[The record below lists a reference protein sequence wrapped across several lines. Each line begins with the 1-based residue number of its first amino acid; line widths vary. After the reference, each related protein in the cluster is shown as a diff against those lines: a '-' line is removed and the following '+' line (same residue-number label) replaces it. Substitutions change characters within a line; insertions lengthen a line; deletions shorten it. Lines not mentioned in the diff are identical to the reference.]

1 MHTRACRT
9 FVPRHALESRV
20 NRTIECAVLRSA
32 TQTLKESHPPRPR
45 TILYDEYL
53 STTRLRGAAE
63 EKLRRDVRSWTR
75 YNELYF
81 LALVGAL
88 PKHRHRVLVVI
99 IKYQYKSIRI
109 LYTSQVSLMAHGRY
123 VPAISVYMQIER
135 ECRRRDAPH
144 ARVAV
149 RGHEQQRA
157 SDVNNTVT
165 RTIFTYVYRADRF
178 SFYHL
183 PYRNPNVSK

>member
-1 MHTRACRT
+1 MQPSARSVASTVTCTTRTCDIACYMHTRACRT

-88 PKHRHRVLVVI
+88 PI
-99 IKYQYKSIRI
+99 GI
-109 LYTSQVSLMAHGRY
+109 A
-123 VPAISVYMQIER
+123 
-135 ECRRRDAPH
+135 
-144 ARVAV
+144 
-149 RGHEQQRA
+149 
-157 SDVNNTVT
+157 
-165 RTIFTYVYRADRF
+165 F
-178 SFYHL
+178 S
-183 PYRNPNVSK
+183 S